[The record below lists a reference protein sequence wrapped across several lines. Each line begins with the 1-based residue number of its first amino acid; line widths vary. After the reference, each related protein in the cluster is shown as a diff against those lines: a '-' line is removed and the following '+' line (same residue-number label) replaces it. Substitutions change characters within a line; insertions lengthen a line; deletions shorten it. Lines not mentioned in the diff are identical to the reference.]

1 MANLTVLLENMVNH
15 PHINDMFEE
24 DVKALFF
31 AKASPD
37 VNENDKEI
45 FDRFIEAATKVSRKK
60 ENDDGTFSPIPPPD
74 YAIILCEIMQNS
86 ILWTMLSQ
94 GIRIFHHEQFLDEI
108 LLPDMRRAL
117 AWTSQAAYAPR
128 HSLKFDEKRRPPQF

>member
-45 FDRFIEAATKVSRKK
+45 FERYHIRAATKVSRKK
-60 ENDDGTFSPIPPPD
+60 ENDDGTFSP
-74 YAIILCEIMQNS
+74 YTATRLTQ
-86 ILWTMLSQ
+86 
-94 GIRIFHHEQFLDEI
+94 
-108 LLPDMRRAL
+108 
-117 AWTSQAAYAPR
+117 
-128 HSLKFDEKRRPPQF
+128 